1 MNIHIYQGNE
11 ITPEDGDANIVID
24 VIRAFTVAHHA
35 FLGGVKEIWLADSK
49 EAAFCIKDK
58 YPHVLLTGEG
68 NGLPIPGF
76 DLGHSPAA
84 IAKQPLAGKTLV
96 QTSTNGVK
104 AAFRALCAKEVY
116 VTGFSNAKMTAKW
129 VLRKWKGKDNA
140 RINMIASHPTG
151 EDDLACALY
160 MESIING
167 AETIKPESVIKEI
180 VNASVAKKFLD
191 PGQPAF
197 NPADLEFCSN
207 ETDCGFVMK
216 IDPTGEF
223 PTIVRVEDE

>member
-35 FLGGVKEIWLADSK
+35 FLGGVKEIWLADSE

>member
-1 MNIHIYQGNE
+1 MNIRIYQGNE
-11 ITPEDGDANIVID
+11 MTPEDGDANIVID

-58 YPHVLLTGEG
+58 YPHVLLTGER

-104 AAFRALCAKEVY
+104 AAFHALHAKEVY
-116 VTGFSNAKMTAKW
+116 VTGFSNAKTTAKW
-129 VLRKWKGKDNA
+129 VRRKWKDKDNA

-160 MESIING
+160 MESILTG
-167 AETIKPESVIKEI
+167 SGTIKPESVIKEI

-197 NPADLEFCSN
+197 NPADLEFCIN
-207 ETDCGFVMK
+207 ERDCGFVMK
-216 IDPTGEF
+216 MDPTGEF